1 MAYRKKAPNTFC
13 EFAVRPFHQQGK
25 NTMKITSGHKL
36 LAAALLAGS
45 ATVGFAADTNTT
57 PYMGIMGTYL
67 FPDQDR
73 GVDDGFGGTLLFGFP
88 VNSYFVPEINLYGL
102 RADRNYANG
111 YDKAFGGGV
120 NFNVFPFSR
129 NVAVA
134 PFISIGGGAEN
145 DRTQVIGNKTSG
157 VAHAGGGF
165 LIALNNSRSAALRV
179 EAGRYAIFNDD
190 FNPARNHILD
200 TRISAGV
207 QFSLG
212 GRAAPV
218 PVPVAAPAPAPA
230 PVAAPAPAPV
240 VAAPVGPTD
249 NDNDGVLN
257 GDDQCPDTPRGMK
270 VDAKGCAIKA
280 ASIVLRDITFQT
292 DKAVLTTEAKTS
304 LDKIVAGLKG
314 QPSMNLQIDGHTD
327 STGSNAHNLKL
338 SKERAASAKKYLV
351 DSGIDASRLQSEG
364 FGETKPVAS
373 NKTAAGRAENR
384 RVEFKVLK

>member
-1 MAYRKKAPNTFC
+1 
-13 EFAVRPFHQQGK
+13 
-25 NTMKITSGHKL
+25 MKITSGHKL
-36 LAAALLAGS
+36 LAAALLAGAS
-45 ATVGFAADTNTT
+45 QVSFAAETNTT

-73 GVDDGFGGTLLFGFP
+73 GLDDGFGGTLLFGFP

-111 YDKAFGGGV
+111 YDKMFGGGV
-120 NFNVFPFSR
+120 NFNVFPFTR
-129 NVAVA
+129 DVAVA

-145 DRTQVIGNKTSG
+145 DRTLAIGNKTSG

-165 LIALNNSRSAALRV
+165 LIALNNSRTAALRV

-190 FNPARNHILD
+190 YNPARNHILD

-207 QFSLG
+207 QIALG

-218 PVPVAAPAPAPA
+218 PVPVEAPPPA
-230 PVAAPAPAPV
+230 PVAAPAPPPPPPV
-240 VAAPVGPTD
+240 VAAPVGPKD
-249 NDNDGVLN
+249 SDNDGVLDGN
-257 GDDQCPDTPRGMK
+257 DQCPDTPRGMK

-280 ASIVLRDITFQT
+280 ASIVLRDITFET
-292 DKAVLTTEAKTS
+292 NKAVLTTEAKAS
-304 LDKIVAGLKG
+304 LDKVVAGLKG

-327 STGSNAHNLKL
+327 STASNAYNLKL

-351 DSGIDASRLQSEG
+351 DSGIDASRLQSQG